1 MQAMPQEKRKKTE
14 EEVAG
19 EDETEANPEGLKLRK
34 DSAGNFWAELSDP
47 KEKRGGKTQKRITVN
62 KFKGNVNIHLREYY
76 EKDGDFLPGKAGIA
90 LSQEQWKL
98 AISLAEQVKEAV
110 KALEKE

>member
-1 MQAMPQEKRKKTE
+1 MPQEKRKKTDADD
-14 EEVAG
+14 V
-19 EDETEANPEGLKLRK
+19 EDEEQDKNSEELKLKK
-34 DSAGNFWAELSDP
+34 DSGGNYWAELSDP

-90 LSQEQWKL
+90 LSKEQWKL

-110 KALEKE
+110 QALEKE